1 METFCQNLK
10 TLLKKPEEY
19 LRPQSKLRESWI
31 EQTKEVYDFMK
42 NEEKYHALPQCDGA
56 VPELDID
63 DLDDEQIWQLVE
75 LQNKGLLAS
84 PDNLDGLDDSNLCY
98 MVAKLSS
105 LAKYDKL
112 VEEEDEGKKEDFDG
126 GGDEGS
132 SGLGDSEEDDYEDL
146 DDDLDDSEDEMDDAE
161 EEDAEEE
168 DSEDDLLVKPEDIE
182 KTGLN
187 LNFDMDTDDEPD
199 NFDDLIAPEG
209 KETDD
214 EEEEKNDREEDG
226 PQSESDDD
234 SRIPKERSDSKQ
246 PVKPSKFGK
255 SNVDSKFF
263 NLRES
268 EWIADND
275 ILGQNFDGRDDDVD
289 YMEEI
294 SDDEDE
300 DEVMYND
307 FFDEAPEGRNA
318 TNGSMEDKEGDEYEE
333 DHDESKGLEY
343 EEDGNEEGD
352 ASAGMQLLGQK
363 QLETKSSFEK
373 EKQKEMQVISTLE
386 EDIIAEKPWHLRG
399 EVTANDRPENSALE
413 EQMDYNIA
421 VKQKPVITE
430 DITTLLERVIM
441 GRIRSKAFDDV
452 ERKVKTT
459 ADPFEFKKK
468 LLLDQ
473 EKSKQSLAEIYEKEF
488 LKQNEEHSKKDEEE
502 PEEHKEIRERMDHLF
517 TQLDTLANYHY
528 LPKQVQAEVKIQSNL
543 PAISIEEATPLT
555 MSDATT
561 LAPQEIMAPVQGE
574 LMGKDE
580 RTETDKNRERRKK
593 KQHQK
598 NRAREQ
604 EKKLQEKLKKAGP
617 GGKLNTKSTL
627 KVVEKAVKEGH
638 VKLLDG
644 QQNKTMK
651 SSQTFF
657 KQLQENMASDSKPTI
672 KKKKT
677 KHGLS
682 ATKILL

>member
-1 METFCQNLK
+1 M
-10 TLLKKPEEY
+10 
-19 LRPQSKLRESWI
+19 
-31 EQTKEVYDFMK
+31 
-42 NEEKYHALPQCDGA
+42 
-56 VPELDID
+56 
-63 DLDDEQIWQLVE
+63 E

-275 ILGQNFDGRDDDVD
+275 ILGQNFDGKDDDVD

-300 DEVMYND
+300 VN
-307 FFDEAPEGRNA
+307 FDYICFL
-318 TNGSMEDKEGDEYEE
+318 D
-333 DHDESKGLEY
+333 
-343 EEDGNEEGD
+343 
-352 ASAGMQLLGQK
+352 
-363 QLETKSSFEK
+363 
-373 EKQKEMQVISTLE
+373 IS
-386 EDIIAEKPWHLRG
+386 
-399 EVTANDRPENSALE
+399 V
-413 EQMDYNIA
+413 
-421 VKQKPVITE
+421 
-430 DITTLLERVIM
+430 
-441 GRIRSKAFDDV
+441 
-452 ERKVKTT
+452 
-459 ADPFEFKKK
+459 
-468 LLLDQ
+468 
-473 EKSKQSLAEIYEKEF
+473 
-488 LKQNEEHSKKDEEE
+488 
-502 PEEHKEIRERMDHLF
+502 
-517 TQLDTLANYHY
+517 Y
-528 LPKQVQAEVKIQSNL
+528 LC
-543 PAISIEEATPLT
+543 
-555 MSDATT
+555 M
-561 LAPQEIMAPVQGE
+561 
-574 LMGKDE
+574 
-580 RTETDKNRERRKK
+580 
-593 KQHQK
+593 
-598 NRAREQ
+598 
-604 EKKLQEKLKKAGP
+604 
-617 GGKLNTKSTL
+617 
-627 KVVEKAVKEGH
+627 
-638 VKLLDG
+638 
-644 QQNKTMK
+644 
-651 SSQTFF
+651 
-657 KQLQENMASDSKPTI
+657 
-672 KKKKT
+672 
-677 KHGLS
+677 
-682 ATKILL
+682 